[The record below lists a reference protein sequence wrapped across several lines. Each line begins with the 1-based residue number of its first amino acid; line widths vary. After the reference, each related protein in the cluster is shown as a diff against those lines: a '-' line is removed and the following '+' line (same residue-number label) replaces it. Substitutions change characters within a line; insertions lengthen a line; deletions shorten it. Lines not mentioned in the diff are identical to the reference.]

1 MLPVSQH
8 LFPYTDFHDL
18 NLDWILKQIKEF
30 REELAEIED
39 YGERI
44 TQLEVDTDKLER
56 DLVTLDNA
64 LKAFENATRQTEER
78 LQQQIRDNVTSINNV
93 KSYAISIDNKYAGE
107 IKRVDSRVDNLVA
120 AYAHVVADIANLKV
134 VISEGDDR
142 TLTLAKIYADG
153 LIEEFKRDFP
163 KLYELYVYSPVTG
176 QIVTVQ
182 DALNEIYETYRFYAI
197 TALEFDELG
206 WTAEQLDNKKL
217 TALELDT
224 NSRELLKRFERGEN
238 VMRNPW
244 YGDFVHV
251 RDVIYKLLG
260 YHIPT
265 LNCYQRDI
273 RDLTAEELD
282 NRDYNAYYLDW
293 GLNWIY
299 YQTCQQRDD
308 AGYTA
313 QALDDLDLTAYT
325 YDSEGG
331 YIGQ

>member
-1 MLPVSQH
+1 MLPISQH

-18 NLDWILKQIKEF
+18 NLDWILQQIKEF
-30 REELAEIED
+30 KEELARFED
-39 YGERI
+39 YGDRI

-78 LQQQIRDNVTSINNV
+78 LQQQIRDNVRSINNV
-93 KSYAISIDNKYAGE
+93 KSYAISIDNKFTSE
-107 IKRVDSRVDNLVA
+107 VNRVDDRIDNLVS
-120 AYAHVVADIANLKV
+120 AYGHVIADIANLKV
-134 VISEGDDR
+134 LISEGDNR
-142 TLTLAKIYADG
+142 TLTLAKIYADE

-182 DALNEIYETYRFYAI
+182 EALNEIYETYRFYAI

-206 WTAEQLDNKKL
+206 WSAEELDRKNL

-224 NSRELLKRFERGEN
+224 NSRSLLARFERDKN

-244 YGDFVHV
+244 YGDFTYI

-265 LNCYQRDI
+265 LNAYQRDI
-273 RDLTAEELD
+273 RDLTAQELD
-282 NRDYNAYYLDW
+282 DRDYNAYYLDW
-293 GLNWIY
+293 GLNWVY

-308 AGYTA
+308 AEYTA
-313 QALDDLDLTAYT
+313 QALDDLEFSCYT
-325 YDSEGG
+325 WDSEGG
-331 YIGQ
+331 WI

>member
-1 MLPVSQH
+1 MLPISQH
-8 LFPYTDFHDL
+8 LFPYTDMHDL
-18 NLDWILKQIKEF
+18 NLDWILKEIKEF
-30 REELAEIED
+30 RQELEEIED

-78 LQQQIRDNVTSINNV
+78 LQQQIRDNVTAINNV
-93 KSYAISIDNKYAGE
+93 KTYAISIDNKFTSE
-107 IKRVDSRVDNLVA
+107 VNRVDDRIDNLVA

-134 VISEGDDR
+134 LISEGDNR
-142 TLTLAKIYADG
+142 TLTLAKIYADE
-153 LIEEFKRDFP
+153 LIEEFKREFP

-206 WTAEQLDNKKL
+206 WTAEELDRKNL

-224 NSRELLKRFERGEN
+224 NSRSLLARFERGEN

-244 YGDFVHV
+244 YGDFTYI
-251 RDVIYKLLG
+251 RDVIYRLLG

-273 RDLTAEELD
+273 RELTAQEMD
-282 NRDYNAYYLDW
+282 DRDYTAYYYDW
-293 GLNWIY
+293 GLNWVY

-308 AGYTA
+308 LGYTA
-313 QALDDLDLTAYT
+313 QALDDLELTAYT

>member
-1 MLPVSQH
+1 MFQTRY
-8 LFPYTDFHDL
+8 PYSDIHTL
-18 NLDWILKQIKEF
+18 NLDWILDEIKAF
-30 REELAEIED
+30 REELEQIED
-39 YGERI
+39 YGDRI
-44 TQLEVDTDKLER
+44 TQLEVETDKLER
-56 DLVTLDNA
+56 DLNSFKNTYESFVNT
-64 LKAFENATRQTEER
+64 TRHTEEE
-78 LQQQIRDNVTSINNV
+78 LQRQIRNNDTKISNLKTYVLNFEDRNADEHKQFDRRINNLV
-93 KSYAISIDNKYAGE
+93 QNYAII
-107 IKRVDSRVDNLVA
+107 LQ
-120 AYAHVVADIANLKV
+120 DIANLKV
-134 VISEGDDR
+134 LISQGDDR
-142 TLTLAKIYADG
+142 TLILAKSYADQ

-182 DALNEIYETYRFYAI
+182 EALNEIYETYRFYAI

-217 TALELDT
+217 TALQLDT
-224 NSRELLKRFERGEN
+224 NSRELLKRFERDKN

-244 YGDFVHV
+244 YGDFVYIK
-251 RDVIYKLLG
+251 DVIYKLLG

-265 LNCYQRDI
+265 LNAYQRDI
-273 RDLTAEELD
+273 RELTAQELD
-282 NRDYNAYYLDW
+282 DRNYNAYYLDW
-293 GLNWIY
+293 GLNWVY

-313 QALDDLDLTAYT
+313 QALDDLELTAYT

>member
-107 IKRVDSRVDNLVA
+107 IKRVDTRVDNLVA
-120 AYAHVVADIANLKV
+120 AYGHVVADIANLKV
-134 VISEGDDR
+134 LISEGDDR
-142 TLTLAKIYADG
+142 TLTLAKTYADE

-206 WTAEQLDNKKL
+206 WSAEQLDNKKL

-224 NSRELLKRFERGEN
+224 NSRELLKRFERDKN
-238 VMRNPW
+238 VIRNPW
-244 YGDFVHV
+244 FGDFVYI
-251 RDVIYKLLG
+251 RDVIYRLVG

-265 LNCYQRDI
+265 LNSYQRDI

-293 GLNWIY
+293 GLNWVY

-308 AGYTA
+308 AEYTA
-313 QALDDLDLTAYT
+313 QALDDLEYSCYT
-325 YDSEGG
+325 WDSEGG
-331 YIGQ
+331 WL

>member
-44 TQLEVDTDKLER
+44 TQLEVETDKLER
-56 DLVTLDNA
+56 DLTTLDNS

-107 IKRVDSRVDNLVA
+107 IKRVDSRVDNLVS
-120 AYAHVVADIANLKV
+120 AYSHVIADIANLKV
-134 VISEGDDR
+134 LIAEGDDR
-142 TLTLAKIYADG
+142 TLSLAKTYADE
-153 LIEEFKRDFP
+153 LLEDFKRDFP

-176 QIVTVQ
+176 EIVTVQ
-182 DALNEIYETYRFYAI
+182 VALNEIYETYRFYAI
-197 TALEFDELG
+197 TAKDFDELG
-206 WTAEQLDNKKL
+206 WTAEELDRKGL

-224 NSRELLKRFERGEN
+224 NSRSLLQRFEREEY
-238 VMRNPW
+238 VIRNPW
-244 YGDFVHV
+244 FGDFVDFK
-251 RDVIYKLLG
+251 DVLYKLVG
-260 YHIPT
+260 FHIPT
-265 LNCYQRDI
+265 LNCYQRDL
-273 RDLTAEELD
+273 RELTAQELD
-282 NRDYNAYYLDW
+282 DREYNAYYLDW
-293 GLNWIY
+293 GLNWAF

-308 AGYTA
+308 AAYTA
-313 QALDDLDLTAYT
+313 QALDDLEFSCYT
-325 YDSEGG
+325 WDSEGG
-331 YIGQ
+331 WL

>member
-1 MLPVSQH
+1 MLPISQH
-8 LFPYTDFHDL
+8 LFPYTDMHDL
-18 NLDWILKQIKEF
+18 NLDWILKEIKEF

-44 TQLEVDTDKLER
+44 TQLEVETDKLER
-56 DLVTLDNA
+56 DLTTLDNS

-107 IKRVDSRVDNLVA
+107 IKRVDNRVDNLVA
-120 AYAHVVADIANLKV
+120 AYSHVVADIANLKV
-134 VISEGDDR
+134 LISDGDDR
-142 TLTLAKIYADG
+142 TLALAKIYADE
-153 LIEEFKRDFP
+153 LIEQFKRDFP

-206 WTAEQLDNKKL
+206 WSADQLDNKKL

-224 NSRELLKRFERGEN
+224 NSRELLKRFERDKN
-238 VMRNPW
+238 VIRNPW
-244 YGDFVHV
+244 FGDFVYI
-251 RDVIYKLLG
+251 RDVIYRLVG
-260 YHIPT
+260 YHVPS
-265 LNCYQRDI
+265 LNAYQRDI
-273 RDLTAEELD
+273 RELTAQELD
-282 NRDYNAYYLDW
+282 DRNYNAYYLDW
-293 GLNWIY
+293 GLNWAF

-308 AGYTA
+308 AEYAA
-313 QALDDLDLTAYT
+313 QALDDLEYSCYT
-325 YDSEGG
+325 WDSEGG
-331 YIGQ
+331 WI

>member
-1 MLPVSQH
+1 MLPISQH
-8 LFPYTDFHDL
+8 LFPYTDMHDL
-18 NLDWILKQIKEF
+18 NLDWILKEIKDF
-30 REELAEIED
+30 RQELEEIED

-44 TQLEVDTDKLER
+44 TQLEVETDKLER
-56 DLVTLDNA
+56 DLITLDNA

-107 IKRVDSRVDNLVA
+107 ITRVDNRVDNLVA
-120 AYAHVVADIANLKV
+120 AYSHVVADIANLKV
-134 VISEGDDR
+134 LISEGDDR
-142 TLTLAKIYADG
+142 TLTLAKTYADG

-182 DALNEIYETYRFYAI
+182 VALNEIYETYRFYAI

-224 NSRELLKRFERGEN
+224 NSRELLKRFERDKN

-244 YGDFVHV
+244 YGDFTYI
-251 RDVIYKLLG
+251 RDVIYRLVG

-265 LNCYQRDI
+265 LNAYQRDI
-273 RDLTAEELD
+273 RELTAQEMD
-282 NRDYNAYYLDW
+282 DRDYTAYYYDW

-308 AGYTA
+308 SEYTA
-313 QALDDLDLTAYT
+313 QMLDDLEFSCYT
-325 YDSEGG
+325 WDSEGG
-331 YIGQ
+331 WL

>member
-1 MLPVSQH
+1 
-8 LFPYTDFHDL
+8 LFQTRYPYSDIHTL
-18 NLDWILKQIKEF
+18 NLDWVLEEIKAF
-30 REELAEIED
+30 REELEQIED
-39 YGERI
+39 YGDRI
-44 TQLEVDTDKLER
+44 TQLEVETDKLER
-56 DLVTLDNA
+56 DLNSFKNTYESFVNT
-64 LKAFENATRQTEER
+64 TRHTEEE
-78 LQQQIRDNVTSINNV
+78 LQRQIRNNDTKISNLKTYVLNLEDRNADEHKQFDRRINNLV
-93 KSYAISIDNKYAGE
+93 QNYAII
-107 IKRVDSRVDNLVA
+107 LQ
-120 AYAHVVADIANLKV
+120 DIANLKV
-134 VISEGDDR
+134 LISQGDDR
-142 TLTLAKIYADG
+142 TLILAKTYADQ

-182 DALNEIYETYRFYAI
+182 EALNEIYETYRFYAI

-206 WTAEQLDNKKL
+206 WGAEQLDNKKL

-224 NSRELLKRFERGEN
+224 NSRELLKRFERDEN

-244 YGDFVHV
+244 YGDFTYI

-265 LNCYQRDI
+265 LNAYQRDI
-273 RDLTAEELD
+273 RELTAQEMD
-282 NRDYNAYYLDW
+282 DRDYTAYYYDW
-293 GLNWIY
+293 GLNWVY

-308 AGYTA
+308 LGYTA
-313 QALDDLDLTAYT
+313 QALDDLELTAYT